1 LTPFADNLNI
11 ASRLTP
17 RRLINS
23 ASVLSS
29 YYASRIQGVP
39 VHRGMPISIGIEP
52 TTSCNLRCPECPS
65 GLRSFTRPTGM
76 LEETMFKNLIDELKD
91 TLSYLTFYFQ
101 GEPYLHPKFLSLVK
115 YASQQNIYTS
125 TSTNAHYLNDKQAR
139 DTVESGLDRLIISL
153 DGTDQETYQQYRVG
167 GNMEKVLE
175 GTRNILKWRGRL
187 KSKTPYVVFQFL
199 VVKPNEHQ
207 VPDVYALAKKMGVD
221 NVLLKTAQIYD
232 YQAGSDLIPTI
243 DKYSRYKKSGNG
255 TWSIKNQLLDQCWKM
270 WNSCVV
276 TWDGKIVPC
285 CFDKDAHYT
294 LGDLKKNSFEEIW
307 KGEAYNDFRR
317 MILRGRE
324 EIEICK
330 NCTEGTKVWA

>member
-1 LTPFADNLNI
+1 MLDE
-11 ASRLTP
+11 
-17 RRLINS
+17 
-23 ASVLSS
+23 VLF
-29 YYASRIQGVP
+29 
-39 VHRGMPISIGIEP
+39 
-52 TTSCNLRCPECPS
+52 TS
-65 GLRSFTRPTGM
+65 
-76 LEETMFKNLIDELKD
+76 LIDQLKE
-91 TLSYLTFYFQ
+91 TLTYLTFYFQ

-115 YASQQNIYTS
+115 YASEQNIYTA

-153 DGTDQETYQQYRVG
+153 DGTDQETYQSYRVG
-167 GNMEKVLE
+167 GNIEKVLE
-175 GTRNILKWRGRL
+175 GTRNILKWRKELR
-187 KSKTPYVVFQFL
+187 SKTPYVVFQFL

-207 VPDVYALAKKMGVD
+207 VPEVQTLAKSMGVD

-232 YQAGSDLIPTI
+232 YQRGSDLMPTI
-243 DKYSRYKKSGNG
+243 DKYSRYKQSADG
-255 TWSIKNQLLDQCWKM
+255 TWKIKNELMNHCWKM

-307 KGEAYNDFRR
+307 RSDAYNDFRR
-317 MILRGRE
+317 SILRSRE

>member
-1 LTPFADNLNI
+1 
-11 ASRLTP
+11 
-17 RRLINS
+17 
-23 ASVLSS
+23 
-29 YYASRIQGVP
+29 
-39 VHRGMPISIGIEP
+39 MPISIGIEP

-65 GLRSFTRPTGM
+65 GLRSFSRPTGM
-76 LEETMFKNLIDELKD
+76 LNEALFTSVIDQLKD
-91 TLSYLTFYFQ
+91 TLTYLTFYFQ

-153 DGTDQETYQQYRVG
+153 DGTDQETYQSYRIG

-175 GTRNILKWRGRL
+175 GTRNILKWRKELR
-187 KSKTPYVVFQFL
+187 SKTPYVVFQFL

-207 VPDVYALAKKMGVD
+207 VPEVQRLAKEMGVD

-232 YQAGSDLIPTI
+232 YQNGSDLMPTI
-243 DKYSRYKKSGNG
+243 DKYSRYKKASDG
-255 TWSIKNQLLDQCWKM
+255 TWAIKNELMNHCWKM

-276 TWDGKIVPC
+276 TWDGKVVPC

-294 LGDLKKNSFEEIW
+294 LGDLRKNSFEEIW
-307 KGEAYNDFRR
+307 RSDAYNDFRKS
-317 MILRGRE
+317 ILRSRE
-324 EIEICK
+324 EIEICR
-330 NCTEGTKVWA
+330 NCTEGTKVFA